1 MFDAGRML
9 LLASSAERFV
19 NATTCLT
26 DRMIRIRISWTRYVE
41 VPKVKLLQ
49 SISELAYQQVVRS
62 DFDQMP
68 SIHHQS
74 CLILLQSQIRYH
86 QQTPKTARSLS
97 MTLIVALSQWVLL
110 SEVCS

>member
-26 DRMIRIRISWTRYVE
+26 DRISWTRYVE

-97 MTLIVALSQWVLL
+97 MALIVALSQWVLL